1 MKKYFKYI
9 LCSILLCF
17 PYLVLGKVTC
27 AVDNYSALIDLDKN
41 ELGINDTASIKITS
55 DYDYKVSY
63 EIEDKNVIKIDESGI
78 ITPQKV
84 GSTKINVLINFENEE
99 NKVECNSVL
108 NIKVMSNDSSLKSLN
123 IEEMDISNIFKS
135 DIYEYEI
142 RLPYNIE
149 KINIVAEAN
158 DKNATI
164 TGDGR
169 RYINEGNNEYEII
182 VKATDG
188 SSSTYKIKI
197 LREEANSDAT
207 LKNLLVEGYVLTP
220 EFKSDVYEYSLSV
233 SEEVDDITIS
243 ADATYEL
250 AKILGTGKY
259 QLATGENEFKIKVV
273 AENNTEQ
280 IYTITINKNNGN
292 SKLENLVIEGYKL
305 DREFKSDLYIYG
317 LTINS
322 DIDKL
327 VINAKAK
334 DNDQI
339 EIIGNEDLKVGE
351 NNIIIRVSNKDKG
364 ATTYKLLVNKL
375 SEDEQKQIEK
385 NDMLLKILLIVFIIS
400 IIFMATV
407 IGIFIYKNNKRNEKK
422 NIIKNKKKKN
432 K

>member
-17 PYLVLGKVTC
+17 PYFVLGKVTC

-63 EIEDKNVIKIDESGI
+63 EIEDKSIIKIDESGI

-84 GSTKINVLINFENEE
+84 GSTKINVLINFQNEE

-108 NIKVMSNDSSLKSLN
+108 NIKVMSNDSSLKVLN

-149 KINIVAEAN
+149 KINIIAEAN

-220 EFKSDVYEYSLSV
+220 EFKNDVYEYSLSV

-280 IYTITINKNNGN
+280 IYTITVNKNNGN